1 MRFFTPSE
9 ISLQLRRACARAG
22 ARTNAIRTGMI
33 DETSNSLMELQ
44 EGGTHST
51 LMAFDF
57 DLVGEWDWI
66 CPAFGKKGVALSLSK
81 NTNQRRGSS
90 RRVAILLSISFV
102 NRLDSSM
109 VLMRLCYFSCCCCYL
124 LATLSLFRHR
134 SSSRNHLDLRSV
146 RWCQTPRVR

>member
-66 CPAFGKKGVALSLSK
+66 CPAFGKKG
-81 NTNQRRGSS
+81 GSTFIEQKHKP
-90 RRVAILLSISFV
+90 A
-102 NRLDSSM
+102 
-109 VLMRLCYFSCCCCYL
+109 
-124 LATLSLFRHR
+124 
-134 SSSRNHLDLRSV
+134 
-146 RWCQTPRVR
+146 PRVIEEGGHPSFYLICQSA